1 VDDRYTVISADC
13 HAGGNVLDYRG
24 YLQRRYLDEFDAW
37 AATFHNPF
45 EDLRRKD
52 ADRNWDST
60 RRLKE
65 LEADGIVAEVIFPNT
80 IPPFFAAGS
89 GLTSP
94 PPTAEEFEL
103 RWAGLQAHNRW
114 MADFCSEAPGRRA
127 GMAQILLN
135 DVDAAVAEVRW
146 AKEAGLTGG
155 ILTPGVPPDSDL
167 APLYATDYDPIW
179 AACEELDMPVNH
191 HSGNA
196 GPKPAT
202 QYEAAMAVWMIE
214 LPWYAHRILW
224 HLMFGGAFERH
235 PGLKLVLTEQS
246 SGWVPAMLTS
256 LDHTFEQYLDPKMQ
270 ESFFGGPSAKKMSLK
285 PSEYWQRQCFVG
297 ASFFRPVECALRD
310 RIGVDKIMWGSDYP
324 HVEGTYPY
332 TTEALR
338 LAFAGVAPSQ
348 VQAMLSGNAARL
360 YDFDLDALAPIAAQV
375 GPLVSEVET
384 PLDEVPAEATSPVFT
399 GPPLR
404 PW

>member
-1 VDDRYTVISADC
+1 M
-13 HAGGNVLDYRG
+13 LDYRG
-24 YLQRRYLDEFDAW
+24 YLEKRYLEEFDAW
-37 AATFHNPF
+37 AKTFQNPF
-45 EDLRRKD
+45 DDLRRKD
-52 ADRNWDST
+52 ADRNWDSN

-65 LEADGIVAEVIFPNT
+65 LEADGIVAEVLFPNT
-80 IPPFFAAGS
+80 IPPFFAYGG

-135 DVDAAVAEVRW
+135 DVEAAVAEVRW

-155 ILTPGVPPDSDL
+155 ILAPGVPPDCDL
-167 APLYATDYDPIW
+167 PPLYATDYDPIW
-179 AACEELDMPVNH
+179 AVCEELDMPVNH

-196 GPKPAT
+196 GPKPVVN
-202 QYEAAMAVWMIE
+202 YEAAMAVWMIE

-224 HLMFGGAFERH
+224 HLIFGGAFERH

-246 SGWVPAMLTS
+246 SGWVPAMLKS

-270 ESFFGGPSAKKMSLK
+270 ESFFGGPAAKKMSLK
-285 PSEYWQRQCFVG
+285 PSEYWQRQCYVG
-297 ASFFRPVECALRD
+297 ASFFRPVESALRHE
-310 RIGVDKIMWGSDYP
+310 IGVDKIMWGSDYP

-338 LAFAGVAPSQ
+338 LAFAGVEEPE
-348 VQAMLSGNAARL
+348 VRAMLAGNAAGL
-360 YDFDLDALAPIAAQV
+360 YDFDLEQLAPIAAVV
-375 GPLVSEVET
+375 GPEVAAVSV
-384 PLDEVPAEATSPVFT
+384 PLDHVPADATSTAFT
-399 GPPLR
+399 GQPLR